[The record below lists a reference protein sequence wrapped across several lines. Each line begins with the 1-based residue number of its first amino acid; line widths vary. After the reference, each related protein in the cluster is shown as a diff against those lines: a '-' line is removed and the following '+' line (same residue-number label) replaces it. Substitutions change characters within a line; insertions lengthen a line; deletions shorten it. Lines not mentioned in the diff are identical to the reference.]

1 MQVVYTSWEA
11 CLLPFLSSE
20 ENDPVQQL
28 RVKVARRD
36 SMRNNPEQEKGTGLE
51 EERGEYGTGTAIT
64 PAGILAPLQVLCF
77 HPS

>member
-11 CLLPFLSSE
+11 CLLLFLSTE

-28 RVKVARRD
+28 RVKVERKD

-51 EERGEYGTGTAIT
+51 EERGE
-64 PAGILAPLQVLCF
+64 
-77 HPS
+77 